1 MIAPLQ
7 NAQAYIAGYGARLQQ
22 RTNAIPEKVNEGRHI
37 LEKFRE
43 PQNPGPRQPSK
54 GTPGKTTLKASS
66 TPKPPAQAP
75 ASKAEGST
83 GAQRRQGFVEGVNIR
98 EW

>member
-1 MIAPLQ
+1 MSYLD
-7 NAQAYIAGYGARLQQ
+7 NVNNYIARKGAEMAQ
-22 RTNAIPEKVNEGRHI
+22 RTNAIPEKVDEGRHI

-43 PQNPGPRQPSK
+43 PQQAGPRQPSK
-54 GTPGKTTLKASS
+54 GTPGKTTLKPPS
-66 TPKPPAQAP
+66 TPSAPSPAP
-75 ASKAEGST
+75 ASKADRST